1 VTTAPVGGTSA
12 RGTTTPTTALA
23 RVTTTVSGEGMARG
37 RDGARLG
44 APMDEVRGGGG
55 GLPPRRRLGTSGGAV
70 EGRDR
75 RGSLV
80 RHAELLE
87 EKLISHRME
96 GGKGHDPL
104 DESL

>member
-44 APMDEVRGGGG
+44 APMDEVWG
-55 GLPPRRRLGTSGGAV
+55 GLAPQKTSGYQWW
-70 EGRDR
+70 RC
-75 RGSLV
+75 RGPRPAGEPRASC
-80 RHAELLE
+80 
-87 EKLISHRME
+87 
-96 GGKGHDPL
+96 
-104 DESL
+104 